1 MAKKYR
7 TYNAITGKFGDE
19 EDYSVDFTSQE
30 PVQFKTYNAIS
41 GKFSYKPENTVA
53 NTVDTL
59 NTVSNNI
66 KNNSVDQTVTM
77 PKNNNISYY
86 KKGNDLYKE
95 EQIGS
100 NVNGE
105 TDTYTYKTTKIKDKK
120 EKNNILKDKSINI
133 EDRTK
138 KSKETNEYDTNLEK
152 YFTDNGKVYENKKVL
167 AGTDNGKNIY
177 VYEPVE
183 ITDKKEAERLKNAP
197 GVYARDLKTRNKQI
211 EAADAEER
219 ALNNLEKLYS
229 GKTYL
234 NELEN
239 KDTWEYLRD
248 GYNFGDITR
257 TANKIAELKVAE
269 PLTKVGMELK
279 NDPKQTLKT
288 MGVAFPAEVK
298 NTFSSVGD
306 TMADFGNWISKK
318 GYELGIED
326 EYDPNAKE
334 HYHMKKEYKKI
345 LEKNDS
351 KEIEEYFSKIKNE
364 YENGTL
370 PKAEYDYMK
379 WDTVNNYLLNNG
391 SKEEI
396 RKYIKQLEK
405 EYKNGDLDATNYQN
419 FKASFNYYL
428 GQRRPE
434 TGEFNL
440 NESQNKVEKA
450 VDKVLGFNVEDT
462 ETYKKHE
469 AGELSEGQEYVWN
482 QTGQVAQ
489 QVPVMAMSTVPY
501 VGPAVGKAFFFAQ
514 AQNNYYEEAQQR
526 GYTDSNARKYSIIM
540 GAFET
545 LIEEREGL
553 NPFGGTQALKETA
566 KEGMIDAVKGEAFE
580 EFITPYADYGV
591 RALFGE
597 KYDLGAATDEAID
610 GAFSAAVTTLILGSA
625 GKGMNYVDA
634 IANKMSNGEKFTS
647 QELTNAVK
655 QIEANNPGAV
665 TDQINIYLNDL
676 KSSGILEDVQQQ
688 DIQTSI
694 QEEEKNRT
702 AQEVEQKDIE
712 NSVNAFNLNEDLQLE
727 ENLDEN
733 IQEAEQEVTQD
744 IDDIESLIANISRT
758 EVTRDLENYVQENNI
773 EQLTKE
779 DIQNFVEQAIAE
791 QNLNEEN
798 KELLRNKYNEIAMD
812 YLEAQNKAKVPDE
825 VKPLAQPVLE
835 QETTLNAPKNA
846 STMELRENK
855 GKGKISDS
863 KIAQI
868 QDKVGNQLETQYK
881 GFENLGRVRMQ
892 PSAKAVNF
900 DEKVTNQRKGRRAEN
915 VTPIVTREAAV
926 TTTLGNNEETTKE
939 AKLRANVKAMTLD
952 KGKPFNQVKGNY
964 KYVESENK
972 KIDNFRRDAATYLK
986 DIPESTVFAKVVEK
1000 IIKDKNLEVRLDP
1013 NLKSKDGRVANGS
1026 YGNGIIT
1033 LNPNSRRAAEFLL
1046 MHEVT
1051 HSIASKDMIDIIKTY
1066 REGGLFGQNA
1076 NAEFNENVE
1085 KLLKSYSKGEINEE
1099 ALADISGQLFGNQEF
1114 INNLSMEKPS
1124 IFKRLY
1130 NEIKYL
1136 WHQFRGYKSQN
1147 EFIEDLY
1154 NKWTQ
1159 AYRENLVKQ
1168 TNKSSKVEMSNQVDS
1183 TGNKLSA
1190 DQVKYFEKSK
1200 VRDKNGNLMP
1210 MYHGSRE
1217 NFNIFDKSKISK
1229 RPDGIKGFFF
1239 APESRRNSVAGYYT
1253 QGQNDIKEV
1262 YLDIKN
1268 PLYLES
1274 NAQEDDIIKN
1284 LYDTGKISDYDGII
1298 RIADTDFPENSYY
1311 NYETGE
1317 METESLKKGDIIE
1330 VIAFE
1335 PNQIKNTDNLTPTE
1349 NDDIRYSIEE
1359 TNDGTKYVVDNKL
1372 KKDNNLTEKDVF
1384 NSLKNKEYTFE
1395 DGDKAYIAGWL
1406 KSNDKNIKNKYMY
1419 DELFKRHPSIF
1430 KNIEDIKDFNRL
1442 VNYNTDELLKTSKK
1456 TQDAIKDIEN
1466 KHKAWNIESFDT
1478 RQSILYDDT
1487 NDKAYLI
1494 DFSVANLKDGK
1505 KIAYAKKMAQ
1515 ASSDILNKI
1524 KTSSMGENSQIA
1536 GTDNNISQ
1544 NNKNV
1549 KPLEQQVMED
1559 AKNKYGTTENF
1570 KYGAY
1575 MTTDGELLDFQNG
1588 NQRNEH
1594 DDFELNDVNPQ
1605 KFGEMGAIRIAPE
1618 HSSFEMKVE
1627 PTREQYS
1634 KLEDLIEYLKDE
1646 EFEDQIYID
1655 INDNGKYN
1663 GFSVPIDTNTNKI
1676 INTIKNYWNEAKT
1689 TNTKYSIDE
1698 DTGKLQE
1705 DGKDVKLDTSNTGTT
1720 GTLMAIHN
1728 LSEDKLKG
1736 ILELGGFP
1744 VPSIAITNP
1753 NVIDHNGYGNISVLF
1768 DKSTID
1774 PAVKENE
1781 VYDRDIWSPKFPQ
1794 VDREILDKNIDKAAP
1809 KIGMSDSSLQS
1820 LAEDYNNVDDLAY
1833 RLSRDADVVEKYLND
1848 NKIKYDNDTNI
1859 YNLAKDNGIVEFLTD
1874 QLKDVYGE
1882 KGIWNQK
1889 GYLTDNGNRRTF
1901 WQTHDKYN
1909 LENIVKQIIKQKT
1922 VGSHV
1927 DFTGEGFGNLQAR
1940 MTNKLKSIEDIKKN
1954 ESKIMTKAD
1963 ADAVVSQ
1970 LADRLN
1976 DSMVK
1981 LSKLYGKDFD
1991 PLWDMDSINY
2001 QLQELS
2007 RQKNVTA
2014 DEYYRIANTYNK
2026 TLAKADKNTVQDIV
2040 DTMNELKNIPTDY
2053 FEAKPQRAVGLDE
2066 VQAIVIPNTTD
2077 TEFKKQLQDAG
2088 LNYYEYDPNVEGDR
2102 QRVINQFDNLKF
2114 SKENSTWKDYLERE
2128 FPNQGTRSDFDTLTG
2143 RKKAETTN
2151 DTTKKKTAE
2160 KQPENESSNDDVKQL
2175 LDRADKILEQLGYK
2189 EPAVQETL
2197 AYETMQKYVDTG
2209 RDTDFKDYFRADNGN
2224 IIARAKNGT
2233 YSVIDGDVFIVDG
2246 EKIPTDGRYKS
2257 KNSSLDR
2264 DYIDINDKDFS
2275 DVKYSTEEVT
2285 DSNGKKVKLKQTG
2298 NNVYEKEVKP
2308 VKNQVMPDTKNE
2320 TFNVGDKK
2328 VSNFYSNITEKSKF
2342 ITEENR
2348 ESLKDNETLKY
2359 YDAIT
2364 NKETLKDAMDNLDS
2378 NPEQT
2383 VGDFF
2388 TKENFTADDVATGW
2402 ILMKRYQD
2410 AGNYEAMSNVI
2421 EKMREQGTK
2430 SGQAIQMLGMLD
2442 RLTPEG
2448 MEYYAQKQLDNA
2460 YNKFVENKS
2469 KKQIEK
2475 YANDFTLTAEE
2486 HQFIKDQMEKVG
2498 QLEDEDAKKV
2508 EVAKIVKMLSDKLPP
2523 EKGAGI
2529 KAWMRIAM
2537 LGNAKTQVRN
2547 IMGNAIIQPVNWT
2560 GDIFGSLVDKAIS
2573 KKTGVRTMGNT
2584 DFGALAGG
2592 FLKGG
2597 KDAIRDSKLGI
2608 DTRDINLNRFEEN
2621 IGAKPFYE
2629 NGKSKVLNAGAK
2641 ALNKINK
2648 ITGDVMSGGDR
2659 IFYQSIFDNSLKN
2672 QMKLNKTTVPTQEMV
2687 DIATQEAL
2695 SRTWNDSNSYTKAVL
2710 QIRSAMNKLNI
2721 KGYGLGDVLVP
2732 FAKTPANLTK
2742 AIVDYSPAG
2751 LVRSILQDGRNL
2763 RNSLQNGQYNAQMQH
2778 KFADSFGKGVAGSM
2792 LWVAAYAL
2800 AKAGIITGASD
2811 DDKDVSN
2818 FMRNTL
2824 GIQPYSIKIGNKS
2837 FTYDWAQP
2845 IAAPFA
2851 AMADFQRLSE
2861 KEEKDLGSIIKTM
2874 TSSASNIL
2882 LEQSFLSSIQDV
2894 FNSYNGPTEAI
2905 QQQIQDLPARATP
2918 TFFKQIADLIDPKQR
2933 QTFVKGEDMQT
2944 AKNKVQV
2951 KIPGA
2956 SKKLTAQ
2963 RDTLGREIEKYGG
2976 DDNKLQY
2983 AFNVFLNPANTN
2995 KGKPSEAAQEIY
3007 DVYKNTGDKTVMPR
3021 QVGYSEYVN
3030 GKTQPLTAEERNKW
3044 QKLSGEKVE
3053 ESVKALAQNEK
3064 YQAMSYE
3071 DKAEVINGIVNYSF
3085 AKAKSDM
3092 YDTPISTTYRTA
3104 AKKEEQGIPIADYYV
3119 DRVSKRK

>member
-41 GKFSYKPENTVA
+41 GKFSYKPEDTVA

-66 KNNSVDQTVTM
+66 KNNSVEQTVTI

-95 EQIGS
+95 EQIDS

-120 EKNNILKDKSINI
+120 EKDNILKDKSINI

-138 KSKETNEYDTNLEK
+138 KAKTKETNEYDTNLEK
-152 YFTDNGKVYENKKVL
+152 YFTANGKVYENKKVL

-211 EAADAEER
+211 EEADAEER

-234 NELEN
+234 NELDN

-288 MGVAFPAEVK
+288 MGVAFPTEVK

-306 TMADFGNWISKK
+306 TIIDFGNWISKK

-326 EYDPNAKE
+326 EYDPKAKE
-334 HYHMKKEYKKI
+334 HYHMRKEYKKI
-345 LEKNDS
+345 LEKNNS
-351 KEIEEYFSKIKNE
+351 KEIEEYFNKIKNE

-370 PKAEYDYMK
+370 PKSQYDYMK

-396 RKYIKQLEK
+396 RKYINQLEK

-428 GQRRPE
+428 DQRRPK
-434 TGEFNL
+434 TGEFNFK
-440 NESQNKVEKA
+440 ESQNKAEKA
-450 VDKVLGFNVEDT
+450 IDKVLGFNVEDT

-553 NPFGGTQALKETA
+553 NPFGGAQALKETA

-597 KYDLGAATDEAID
+597 KYDLGAATDDALD

-702 AQEVEQKDIE
+702 TQEVEQKDIE

-733 IQEAEQEVTQD
+733 IQETEQDVTQD
-744 IDDIESLIANISRT
+744 IDNIESLIANISRT
-758 EVTRDLENYVQENNI
+758 EVTRDLENYAQENNI
-773 EQLTKE
+773 ENLSKQ
-779 DIQNFVEQAIAE
+779 DVQNFIEEAIE
-791 QNLNEEN
+791 KQNLNDEN
-798 KELLRNKYNEIAMD
+798 KELLRSKYNDLLQD
-812 YLEAQNKAKVPDE
+812 YFKDQNKPKTPDE
-825 VKPLAQPVLE
+825 VKPLAEVSLDQNE
-835 QETTLNAPKNA
+835 APK
-846 STMELRENK
+846 STYKGNKLELKE
-855 GKGKISDS
+855 DS
-863 KIAQI
+863 KKGIRKPSEIAKDQYR
-868 QDKVGNQLETQYK
+868 VGNQLEQQYK
-881 GFENLGRVRMQ
+881 GFEDKAKTKLPKSAEAFLYENGKSNQDERNRRVEYVE
-892 PSAKAVNF
+892 PII
-900 DEKVTNQRKGRRAEN
+900 QRKGE
-915 VTPIVTREAAV
+915 V
-926 TTTLGNNEETTKE
+926 TTTLGNTTDNTKTSIRESAKALILERENEIKEAVRKYNNRVNEKLSPEQIKQLEKQVKKLQDSAKKNNFDANNQTLISIQNMLNKAGVEGEFDSKMFSDEDTGGLHTIKENGKRKIVFNPKASADTILEELAIHEMAHDLMTFKGSFEKLNPKEVLDYVSKLKGYQEARQSLEEAYSKYYDRNSEEFKDLVDEEVIVSVLGKKLGNQQYINRLTQEKPSVARSIYNWVVDKLNSIVNKNGIKSEKLFWENVKNNFEKAFRLEDKGDLVKEDLVNDSTKMLVKSIDDRRLYTYNDGTRKLDTADLTQAGQKLAKYINEEIRKDKDLTINAIDGTPLTITRDTAYKIATRDNVMGKNGE
-939 AKLRANVKAMTLD
+939 YAPLSDELYGVKLRAGM
-952 KGKPFNQVKGNY
+952 Y
-964 KYVESENK
+964 
-972 KIDNFRRDAATYLK
+972 ID
-986 DIPESTVFAKVVEK
+986 E
-1000 IIKDKNLEVRLDP
+1000 
-1013 NLKSKDGRVANGS
+1013 
-1026 YGNGIIT
+1026 
-1033 LNPNSRRAAEFLL
+1033 
-1046 MHEVT
+1046 
-1051 HSIASKDMIDIIKTY
+1051 IART
-1066 REGGLFGQNA
+1066 
-1076 NAEFNENVE
+1076 
-1085 KLLKSYSKGEINEE
+1085 SKG
-1099 ALADISGQLFGNQEF
+1099 
-1114 INNLSMEKPS
+1114 
-1124 IFKRLY
+1124 
-1130 NEIKYL
+1130 
-1136 WHQFRGYKSQN
+1136 
-1147 EFIEDLY
+1147 
-1154 NKWTQ
+1154 
-1159 AYRENLVKQ
+1159 
-1168 TNKSSKVEMSNQVDS
+1168 
-1183 TGNKLSA
+1183 
-1190 DQVKYFEKSK
+1190 
-1200 VRDKNGNLMP
+1200 
-1210 MYHGSRE
+1210 
-1217 NFNIFDKSKISK
+1217 
-1229 RPDGIKGFFF
+1229 
-1239 APESRRNSVAGYYT
+1239 
-1253 QGQNDIKEV
+1253 
-1262 YLDIKN
+1262 
-1268 PLYLES
+1268 
-1274 NAQEDDIIKN
+1274 
-1284 LYDTGKISDYDGII
+1284 
-1298 RIADTDFPENSYY
+1298 
-1311 NYETGE
+1311 
-1317 METESLKKGDIIE
+1317 
-1330 VIAFE
+1330 
-1335 PNQIKNTDNLTPTE
+1335 
-1349 NDDIRYSIEE
+1349 
-1359 TNDGTKYVVDNKL
+1359 DNKL
-1372 KKDNNLTEKDVF
+1372 TPDKKNHKFAKDGF
-1384 NSLKNKEYTFE
+1384 SYR
-1395 DGDKAYIAGWL
+1395 KAYFMD
-1406 KSNDKNIKNKYMY
+1406 NDGQYYSMKLSVGKNGEVNSIYNLGKIK
-1419 DELFKRHPSIF
+1419 EAEFPQVAQRPG
-1430 KNIEDIKDFNRL
+1430 
-1442 VNYNTDELLKTSKK
+1442 SK
-1456 TQDAIKDIEN
+1456 A
-1466 KHKAWNIESFDT
+1466 
-1478 RQSILYDDT
+1478 T
-1487 NDKAYLI
+1487 NE
-1494 DFSVANLKDGK
+1494 
-1505 KIAYAKKMAQ
+1505 AQ
-1515 ASSDILNKI
+1515 ASLK
-1524 KTSSMGENSQIA
+1524 SSV
-1536 GTDNNISQ
+1536 SQ
-1544 NNKNV
+1544 NKDNV
-1549 KPLEQQVMED
+1549 K
-1559 AKNKYGTTENF
+1559 
-1570 KYGAY
+1570 
-1575 MTTDGELLDFQNG
+1575 
-1588 NQRNEH
+1588 
-1594 DDFELNDVNPQ
+1594 
-1605 KFGEMGAIRIAPE
+1605 
-1618 HSSFEMKVE
+1618 
-1627 PTREQYS
+1627 YS
-1634 KLEDLIEYLKDE
+1634 
-1646 EFEDQIYID
+1646 
-1655 INDNGKYN
+1655 
-1663 GFSVPIDTNTNKI
+1663 V
-1676 INTIKNYWNEAKT
+1676 
-1689 TNTKYSIDE
+1689 NTK
-1698 DTGKLQE
+1698 TGKLQE
-1705 DGKDVKLDTSNTGTT
+1705 NGKNVTLDTSKAGTT

-1728 LSEDKLKG
+1728 LNEDKLKG

-1744 VPSIAITNP
+1744 YPSIAITNP
-1753 NVIDHNGYGNISVLF
+1753 SKLSHEGYGDISVLF
-1768 DKSTID
+1768 NKDTINPESNSKNKVYSRDAYTPRFPKIEYKLNSNEISKLRKTIGDYDYRNAQPGDNYISDARSIIDNLEDDINRAGIDKVLDNIKNSDAMKYVYIKNTNPNFKVETKNEQFSNLYSNETLQRFLDNYDGKYELNDI
-1774 PAVKENE
+1774 PSNE
-1781 VYDRDIWSPKFPQ
+1781 VDNYTKTMVDAYKQQLQEEYDNPEIIQMQIKNLEDRFASKDNFLRAAYKLQKYGIEHQ
-1794 VDREILDKNIDKAAP
+1794 VLDTVATKE
-1809 KIGMSDSSLQS
+1809 KINNSINQ
-1820 LAEDYNNVDDLAY
+1820 EDYNKWVDNQFKDIIEKKGLRNNKDYYTNSGTPRSFEQLHDDYTLDNVVKIL
-1833 RLSRDADVVEKYLND
+1833 DALDSTGAE
-1848 NKIKYDNDTNI
+1848 
-1859 YNLAKDNGIVEFLTD
+1859 G
-1874 QLKDVYGE
+1874 GM
-1882 KGIWNQK
+1882 
-1889 GYLTDNGNRRTF
+1889 
-1901 WQTHDKYN
+1901 
-1909 LENIVKQIIKQKT
+1909 
-1922 VGSHV
+1922 
-1927 DFTGEGFGNLQAR
+1927 FTGVGEIAGNASIR
-1940 MTNKLKSIEDIKKN
+1940 FNNIEDIKAN
-1954 ESKIMTKAD
+1954 ENLLTEIGNEEYGKMIEDIQDRLSNVEESIMDRGHNNSDNYFIARDNLSSAIAD
-1963 ADAVVSQ
+1963 AA
-1970 LADRLN
+1970 R
-1976 DSMVK
+1976 
-1981 LSKLYGKDFD
+1981 LYGENKKVDANRVNKI
-1991 PLWDMDSINY
+1991 LN
-2001 QLQELS
+2001 
-2007 RQKNVTA
+2007 
-2014 DEYYRIANTYNK
+2014 EYGFNPNNAES
-2026 TLAKADKNTVQDIV
+2026 QQIV
-2040 DTMNELKNIPTDY
+2040 DMFSELRQLPTQY
-2053 FEAKPQRAVGLDE
+2053 FEAKPKRAVGLDE
-2066 VQAIVIPNTTD
+2066 VQQIVIPNTLD
-2077 TEFKKQLQDAG
+2077 AEFKKQLQDAG
-2088 LNYYEYDPNVEGDR
+2088 LQYTEYDPNIEGDR

-2114 SKENSTWKDYLERE
+2114 SQKNASWDEFLNRNVRPEGKRTKLGDLSLDKEKLS
-2128 FPNQGTRSDFDTLTG
+2128 S
-2143 RKKAETTN
+2143 
-2151 DTTKKKTAE
+2151 TKKQANKQAE
-2160 KQPENESSNDDVKQL
+2160 NNVKDSVKAMNLEKIKPKDRYSINESKKDEVLQ
-2175 LDRADKILEQLGYK
+2175 YK
-2189 EPAVQETL
+2189 
-2197 AYETMQKYVDTG
+2197 
-2209 RDTDFKDYFRADNGN
+2209 
-2224 IIARAKNGT
+2224 
-2233 YSVIDGDVFIVDG
+2233 
-2246 EKIPTDGRYKS
+2246 
-2257 KNSSLDR
+2257 
-2264 DYIDINDKDFS
+2264 
-2275 DVKYSTEEVT
+2275 T
-2285 DSNGKKVKLKQTG
+2285 DSGERIDLKKK
-2298 NNVYEKEVKP
+2298 NNNIYEKVNVP
-2308 VKNQVMPDTKNE
+2308 TKNQIMPETKNE
-2320 TFNVGDKK
+2320 SVKIGDKK

-2348 ESLKDNETLKY
+2348 ESLKDNENLKY

-2364 NKETLKDAMDNLDS
+2364 NKETLRDAMDNLDS

-2460 YNKFVENKS
+2460 YNKFTENKS
-2469 KKQIEK
+2469 KKEIEK

-2560 GDIFGSLVDKAIS
+2560 GDIFGNLVDKAIS
-2573 KKTGVRTMGNT
+2573 KKTGVRTKGNT

-2592 FLKGG
+2592 FIKGG
-2597 KDAIRDSKLGI
+2597 KDAIRDARLGI

-2629 NGKSKVLNAGAK
+2629 HGKSKVLNAGAK
-2641 ALNKINK
+2641 ALNKINQ

-2672 QMKLNKTTVPTQEMV
+2672 QMKLNGVTTPTQEMV

-2742 AIVDYSPAG
+2742 AIVDYSPVG
-2751 LVRSILQDGRNL
+2751 LARSILQDGKIL
-2763 RNSLQNGQYNAQMQH
+2763 KNSLENGQYNAQMQH
-2778 KFADSFGKGVAGSM
+2778 KFADSFGKGVAGSI

-2800 AKAGIITGASD
+2800 AKAGVTSGASD
-2811 DDKDVSN
+2811 DDKDVAN
-2818 FMRNTL
+2818 FMRNTM

-2845 IAAPFA
+2845 IAAPLA

-2918 TFFKQIADLIDPKQR
+2918 TFFKQVADLIDPKQR
-2933 QTFVKGEDMQT
+2933 QTYVKGNEAQT
-2944 AKNKVQV
+2944 TKNKVQV

-2956 SKKLTAQ
+2956 SKKLVSQ

-2995 KGKPSEAAQEIY
+2995 KGKPSEAAAEIY

-3021 QVGYSEYVN
+3021 QVGYSEYID
-3030 GKTQPLTAEERNKW
+3030 GKSTPLTPEERNEW
-3044 QKLSGEKVE
+3044 QKLAGEKVE
-3053 ESVKALAQNEK
+3053 ESVKALVQNEK
-3064 YQAMSYE
+3064 YQQMDYD
-3071 DKAEVINGIVNYSF
+3071 DKAAVINGIVNYSF
-3085 AKAKSDM
+3085 AKAKSEVFDI
-3092 YDTPISTTYRTA
+3092 PISNTYKTP
-3104 AKKEEQGIPIADYYV
+3104 AKKEEQGIPLYDYYV